1 MELVDKVTLFGEF
14 ENNKKVDDKPRLDV
28 ISMEERDSEPPEEEN
43 FADTMKLRIIQVAS
57 GSKGFFRHQQ
67 IGDPDLTK
75 QDKISIVTDLLE
87 NKPST
92 FLQRFGQF
100 LSEDHLTFFEDISDQ
115 NYEVGFYLKEAR
127 QKQCKYVQEHR
138 VKNRRFQAMQKMIS
152 AGDEHF
158 SEESMR
164 QRNPLLYG
172 QLIGQFLTDEER
184 SLADR
189 PDMTNCSLAN
199 IIMEHMDIDRERNL
213 KKRLQG
219 NEEEEFD
226 TDSEDEDLQ
235 LTVSP
240 NPTGSLDDGEKN
252 ALKREFVQASYQSF
266 IAGLD
271 AGVDY
276 SKIDEDSNLDDLNLE
291 NRENEERYF
300 DEDDPDE

>member
-1 MELVDKVTLFGEF
+1 MEHVDKVTLFGEF

-100 LSEDHLTFFEDISDQ
+100 LSEDHLTFFEDMSDQ

-184 SLADR
+184 SVADR

>member
-1 MELVDKVTLFGEF
+1 MEQVDKVTLFGEF

-100 LSEDHLTFFEDISDQ
+100 LSEDHLTFFEDMSDQ

>member
-1 MELVDKVTLFGEF
+1 MEHVDKVTLFGEF
-14 ENNKKVDDKPRLDV
+14 ENNKKIDDKPRLDV

-100 LSEDHLTFFEDISDQ
+100 LSEDHLTFFEDMSDQ

-184 SLADR
+184 SVADR

>member
-1 MELVDKVTLFGEF
+1 MEHVDKVTLFGEF

>member
-1 MELVDKVTLFGEF
+1 MEQVDKVTLFGEF

-75 QDKISIVTDLLE
+75 QDKICIVTDLLE

-100 LSEDHLTFFEDISDQ
+100 LSEDHLTFFEDMSDQ

-240 NPTGSLDDGEKN
+240 DPTGSLDDGEKN

>member
-1 MELVDKVTLFGEF
+1 MEHVDKVTLFGEF

-100 LSEDHLTFFEDISDQ
+100 LSEDHLTFFEDMSDQ

-164 QRNPLLYG
+164 QRNPLLYE

-240 NPTGSLDDGEKN
+240 DPTGSLDDGEKN

>member
-1 MELVDKVTLFGEF
+1 MEQVDKVTLFGEF

-75 QDKISIVTDLLE
+75 QDKICIVTDLLE

-100 LSEDHLTFFEDISDQ
+100 LSEDHLTFFEDMSDQ

-184 SLADR
+184 SVADR

>member
-1 MELVDKVTLFGEF
+1 MEHVDKVTLFGEF

-43 FADTMKLRIIQVAS
+43 FAGTMKLRIIQVAS

-100 LSEDHLTFFEDISDQ
+100 LSEDHLTFFEDMSDQ

-184 SLADR
+184 SVADR

-276 SKIDEDSNLDDLNLE
+276 SLIDEDSDLDDLNLE

>member
-100 LSEDHLTFFEDISDQ
+100 LSEDHLTFFEDMSDQ

-184 SLADR
+184 SVADR

>member
-1 MELVDKVTLFGEF
+1 MEQVDKVTLFGEF
-14 ENNKKVDDKPRLDV
+14 ENSHKVDNKPRLDLK
-28 ISMEERDSEPPEEEN
+28 SREESKSEPKEEEN
-43 FADTMKLRIIQVAS
+43 LADTMKLRIIQVAS
-57 GSKGFFRHQQ
+57 GSDGFFRHQQ

-75 QDKISIVTDLLE
+75 KDKVCIVTDLLE

-92 FLQRFGQF
+92 FLQRFGKF
-100 LSEDHLTFFEDISDQ
+100 LSEDHLAFFEDMSDQ
-115 NYEVGFYLKEAR
+115 DYEVGFYLREAR
-127 QKQCKYVQEHR
+127 QRQCKYVRDQR

-158 SEESMR
+158 SEDSMR
-164 QRNPLLYG
+164 QRNPLLYD
-172 QLIGQFLTDEER
+172 QLVGQFLTAEEK

-213 KKRLQG
+213 KKRLEG

-226 TDSEDEDLQ
+226 TDSEDEELQ
-235 LTVSP
+235 LTANH
-240 NPTGSLDDGEKN
+240 NPPATLDDDEKS

-266 IAGLD
+266 LAGLD
-271 AGVDY
+271 PGVDY

-300 DEDDPDE
+300 DEEDPDE

>member
-1 MELVDKVTLFGEF
+1 MEHVDKVTLFGEF

-75 QDKISIVTDLLE
+75 QDKICIVTDLLE

-184 SLADR
+184 SVADR

-213 KKRLQG
+213 KRRLQG

-240 NPTGSLDDGEKN
+240 DPTGSLDDGEKN

-266 IAGLD
+266 IADTPRTHLK
-271 AGVDY
+271 AWM
-276 SKIDEDSNLDDLNLE
+276 
-291 NRENEERYF
+291 RELITARLTRT
-300 DEDDPDE
+300 PTSMI

>member
-100 LSEDHLTFFEDISDQ
+100 LSEDHLTFFEDMSDQ

>member
-1 MELVDKVTLFGEF
+1 MEHVDKVTLFGEF

-100 LSEDHLTFFEDISDQ
+100 LSEDHLTFFEDMSDQ

-164 QRNPLLYG
+164 QRNPLLYE

>member
-1 MELVDKVTLFGEF
+1 MEHVDKVTLFGEF

-100 LSEDHLTFFEDISDQ
+100 LSEDHLTFFEDMSDQ

-184 SLADR
+184 SVADR

-240 NPTGSLDDGEKN
+240 NPTGSLDEGEKN

>member
-1 MELVDKVTLFGEF
+1 MEHVDKVTLFGEF

-100 LSEDHLTFFEDISDQ
+100 LSEDHLTFFEDMSDQ

>member
-1 MELVDKVTLFGEF
+1 MEHVDKVTLFGEF

-100 LSEDHLTFFEDISDQ
+100 LSEDHLTFFEDMSDQ

-138 VKNRRFQAMQKMIS
+138 VKNRRFQAMQKRIS

-184 SLADR
+184 SVADR

>member
-1 MELVDKVTLFGEF
+1 MEQVDKVTLFGEF

-100 LSEDHLTFFEDISDQ
+100 LSEDHLTFFEDMSDQ

-184 SLADR
+184 SVADR